1 MKELI
6 LVKHAS
12 GAPGL
17 RLFGIG
23 PSLLPQMGI
32 HKLQRLLNR
41 NTSWAAKRK
50 KNDIRKMLSKSDV
63 IVSAWKGNNLIGFGR
78 ATSDNVFRSVL
89 WDVVVE
95 KKYQRYG
102 IGRLLINT
110 LLTNKVISKAEK
122 IYVMTTHFEDFYSKM
137 GFEVEKTQKLM
148 ILKKNKSL

>member
-17 RLFGIG
+17 RLFCIG

-32 HKLQRLLNR
+32 LKLQRLLNR
-41 NTSWAAKRK
+41 NTSWAANRN

-63 IVSAWKGNNLIGFGR
+63 IVSAWKENDLIGFGR
-78 ATSDNVFRSVL
+78 ATSDQVFRSVL

-95 KKYQRYG
+95 KTYQRFG
-102 IGRLLINT
+102 IGKLIINT
-110 LLTNKVISKAEK
+110 LLTNKVISKAER

-148 ILKKNKSL
+148 ILKKSKIS

>member
-1 MKELI
+1 MKELL

-32 HKLQRLLNR
+32 LKLQRLLNK
-41 NTSWAAKRK
+41 NTSWAANRN

-63 IVSAWKGNNLIGFGR
+63 IVSAWKENNLIGFGR
-78 ATSDNVFRSVL
+78 ATSDQVFRSVL

-102 IGRLLINT
+102 IGKLIVKT
-110 LLTNKVISKAEK
+110 RKLKV
-122 IYVMTTHFEDFYSKM
+122 M
-137 GFEVEKTQKLM
+137 
-148 ILKKNKSL
+148 

>member
-1 MKELI
+1 MKELL

-32 HKLQRLLNR
+32 LKLQRLLNK
-41 NTSWAAKRK
+41 NTSWAANRN

-63 IVSAWKGNNLIGFGR
+63 IVSAWKENNLIGFGR
-78 ATSDNVFRSVL
+78 ASSDQVFRSVL

-95 KKYQRYG
+95 EKYQRFG
-102 IGRLLINT
+102 VGKLIINT
-110 LLTNKVISKAEK
+110 LLTNKVISQAER
-122 IYVMTTHFEDFYSKM
+122 IYVMTTHFENFYSKM
-137 GFEVEKTQKLM
+137 GFEVERTQKLM
-148 ILKKNKSL
+148 ILKKSKVS

>member
-1 MKELI
+1 MKDLL

-32 HKLQRLLNR
+32 LKLQRLLNR
-41 NTSWAAKRK
+41 NTSWAANRK
-50 KNDIRKMLSKSDV
+50 KNDIKKMLSKSDV
-63 IVSAWKGNNLIGFGR
+63 IVSAWKENNLIGFGR
-78 ATSDNVFRSVL
+78 ASSDQVFRSVL

-95 KKYQRYG
+95 EKYQRFG
-102 IGRLLINT
+102 VGKLIINT
-110 LLTNKVISKAEK
+110 LLTNKVISQAER
-122 IYVMTTHFEDFYSKM
+122 IYVMTTHFENFYSKM

-148 ILKKNKSL
+148 ILKKSKVS

>member
-1 MKELI
+1 MKDLL

-32 HKLQRLLNR
+32 LKLQRLLNR
-41 NTSWAAKRK
+41 NTSWAANRK
-50 KNDIRKMLSKSDV
+50 KNDIKKMLSKSDV
-63 IVSAWKGNNLIGFGR
+63 IVSAWQENNLIGFGR
-78 ATSDNVFRSVL
+78 ATSDTVFRAVL

-102 IGRLLINT
+102 IGKLIVKT
-110 LLTNKVISKAEK
+110 LLTNKVIAKAEK
-122 IYVMTTHFEDFYSKM
+122 VYVMTTHFEDFYSKM
-137 GFEVEKTQKLM
+137 DFELEKTQKLM
-148 ILKKNKSL
+148 ILKKNKIL

>member
-1 MKELI
+1 MKELL

-32 HKLQRLLNR
+32 LKLQRLLNK
-41 NTSWAAKRK
+41 NTSWAANRN

-63 IVSAWKGNNLIGFGR
+63 IVSAWKENNLIGFGR
-78 ATSDNVFRSVL
+78 ASSDQVFRSVL

-95 KKYQRYG
+95 EKYQRFG
-102 IGRLLINT
+102 VGKLIVNT
-110 LLTNKVISKAEK
+110 LLTNKVISQTER
-122 IYVMTTHFEDFYSKM
+122 IYVMTTHFENFYSKM

-148 ILKKNKSL
+148 ILKKSKVS